1 MKLFDAFAGFSKSDE
16 TLDRVYFN
24 ERVEAQRVRVSQSH
38 LSLRLVL
45 VVGLIYIAALWNQ
58 VPPLNVI
65 AWIGTC
71 ILTAIVRAI
80 ACNFVKKS
88 LENITVATLYRN
100 ELWLY
105 FTSIA
110 NTTAMGAGYWW
121 VCLGATD
128 RVVFSV
134 TLLSCIYALGT
145 TVNSAM
151 HSRNIPEL
159 LISNL
164 GQGVIFLTLFKDP
177 PNFEVAFAL
186 VAMILLLIQFCHRI
200 AELFANSIKMRD
212 ENLEKNIR
220 LEEQKVIIERALAV
234 AQAANDDKNRFM
246 AATSHDLRQ
255 PLHAMTLFLGSLRRS
270 VNNDLS
276 IQLVD
281 KIDEATSILHEQ
293 FNSLLDL
300 SKFDAGVIEAN
311 VGRGRLDI
319 LVKKV
324 ADGLLPL
331 AQQKKLALVVDV
343 EPVIIETDLLL
354 LERLLRNLMLNAI
367 KFTDSGSIKVTTSAL
382 QGDIQITVSDTGHG
396 IGAEDQ
402 EKIFLDYYQVNNR
415 ARTKG
420 KGSGLGLAIVKR
432 IAALLEIGVSV
443 KSVLGVG
450 TDFMVTLPERLVI
463 GATSVTNA
471 GEFPAPDPELKAT
484 DAPGDDL
491 KGVRVLLLDDDHTI
505 LDALAGLICDW
516 GGVCH
521 IASSFDEVKAILG
534 NQQHFD
540 LAILDDMLNEE
551 TTGLDIARYLAE
563 EMESKRILIT
573 TGNTAKKRLLEF
585 KNAGFEVL
593 IKPVDRQHL
602 LSTLRAVLV

>member
-1 MKLFDAFAGFSKSDE
+1 MKLLDAFAGFSKSDE
-16 TLDRVYFN
+16 ALDRVYFN

-38 LSLRLVL
+38 LSLRLVV

-88 LENITVATLYRN
+88 LEQISVATLYRN

-164 GQGVIFLTLFKDP
+164 GQGVIFLTLFKEP

-186 VAMILLLIQFCHRI
+186 VAMIMLLIQFCHRI

-212 ENLEKNIR
+212 ENREKNIR

-293 FNSLLDL
+293 FSSLLDL

-311 VGRGRLDI
+311 VDRGRLDI
-319 LVKKV
+319 LVRKV

-343 EPVIIETDLLL
+343 GPVVIETDILL

-367 KFTDSGSIKVTTSAL
+367 KFTDSGSIRVTTSVL

-396 IGAEDQ
+396 IGPEDQ

-432 IAALLEIGVSV
+432 IAALLEIAVSV

-450 TDFMVTLPERLVI
+450 TDFMVTLPTRLVM
-463 GATSVTNA
+463 GATAGTSVR
-471 GEFPAPDPELKAT
+471 EFSVPDPTLIAT
-484 DAPGDDL
+484 DAPGDEL

-516 GGVCH
+516 GGICH
-521 IASSFDEVKAILG
+521 IASSFDEVKSIL
-534 NQQHFD
+534 NSQQYFD

-551 TTGLDIARYLAE
+551 TTGLDIATYLAE
-563 EMESKRILIT
+563 EMAPERILIT

-602 LSTLRAVLV
+602 LSTIRTVLV